1 MDLIIVAF
9 VALLV
14 LLDIAALQWGADS
27 RDTNIDARYPVATGL
42 R

>member
-1 MDLIIVAF
+1 MDLIIVGI

-27 RDTNIDARYPVATGL
+27 RDSEIDSRYPMATGL